1 MKKSRKYAEAFAK
14 LGLASFVI
22 FLILIITVFI
32 SLSLVE
38 CSKENPTGNEEISVC
53 TGGGIYDENGK
64 MNIFG
69 NFIEKGSLV
78 AFLSFILFFSVTL
91 VLFLFSK
98 SQEKIEEA
106 KKNFDRKKVKG
117 EEERLRNLKKEAM
130 ERETAKDY
138 NSAIRIWEELGEI
151 KEAARLRTLKA
162 KQSSVKVA
170 QKVVHGDEVTKT
182 EIKDSVLNRSNV
194 GSGGGSSKAEELRE
208 AKSLL
213 DEGLIN
219 EDDYEKM
226 KKEILGK

>member
-14 LGLASFVI
+14 LGLTSFVI
-22 FLILIITVFI
+22 FLIFFITSFISI
-32 SLSLVE
+32 SLSE
-38 CSKENPTGNEEISVC
+38 CSTENPTGNEEIRVC

-64 MNIFG
+64 VNIFG
-69 NFIEKGSLV
+69 NFIEKGSIV

-91 VLFLFSK
+91 LLFLFSK
-98 SQEKIEEA
+98 SQEKIEET

-138 NSAIRIWEELGEI
+138 SSAIRIWEELGEI

-162 KQSSVKVA
+162 KQGAVKVS

-194 GSGGGSSKAEELRE
+194 GSGGDDKLTKIKELKE
-208 AKSLL
+208 LHDSGAIDD
-213 DEGLIN
+213 DEF
-219 EDDYEKM
+219 KQM